1 MFELTLLISAVA
13 TAMVYVLSAYGL
25 VVTYRVAGVFNLA
38 LGYQAA
44 LAAFLYWQ
52 FVVDWGWSR
61 YIGAILV
68 VFIAGPLMGIVIQ
81 QVLFRKRR
89 EVLSSIIITLGLGV
103 LINGVIQV
111 LWGATSELRTVPSIF
126 GDKFWRVGSTSLTV
140 NELGVIAS
148 AAIIGVLVWLLLN
161 RSRLG
166 LHMRAVVDDP
176 QLASATA
183 IPYARVSAVAWIV
196 ASMLAAV
203 SGVLLA
209 PLLNLDVVLLAGLV
223 VNAFAVAAFAG
234 MSSLPLVVVGAL
246 LLAYVQAIVERY
258 PDTFSFL
265 GSGGRGVVP
274 FVMLAIILLVHPAAQ
289 RTVRV
294 VGGGMQRRLRER
306 ASGRVSVAVALTVVL
321 TIVALN
327 LNESWAFTGVQT
339 ACFAIAALSLVLLV
353 GASGQ
358 ISLCQVTFMGLSTIM
373 LAKLTEKGVPWGVA
387 LGAGVLTS
395 AAAGLIISLTAFR
408 LRGLFLALITFA
420 FAYAAMVMVF
430 RNEDIISFAGL
441 FVDRPGFFGWDL
453 TDDRNYL
460 IFVSGIVVLCILGV
474 GAILRGPWGRALQ
487 TLSAGDSVAEV
498 SGLPVRQWKM
508 AVFTLSAALAGLAG
522 GLYGAANL
530 TVTGDSFLPEQSI
543 FLLVFAVVGGITTP
557 TGAVVAGIIA
567 QAGDDILGLA
577 IDNPGAWSLVLFGV
591 MAIDTTI
598 RYPAGLGGLLPQELP
613 GLRALGA
620 RLRRRGAT
628 AGKDP
633 TVPVAGGGS

>member
-61 YIGAILV
+61 YIGAIVV

-148 AAIIGVLVWLLLN
+148 AAVIGVLVWLLLN

-306 ASGRVSVAVALTVVL
+306 ASGSVSVAIALTVVL
-321 TIVALN
+321 TIVCLN

-441 FVDRPGFFGWDL
+441 FVDRPPFFGWDL

-487 TLSAGDSVAEV
+487 TLSAGDSVADV
-498 SGLPVRQWKM
+498 SGIPVRQWKM
-508 AVFTLSAALAGLAG
+508 AIFTLSAALAGLAG

-613 GLRALGA
+613 GMKALGA
-620 RLRRRGAT
+620 RLRRRKAP
-628 AGKDP
+628 AGKEP
-633 TVPVAGGGS
+633 PVPVAGGGS